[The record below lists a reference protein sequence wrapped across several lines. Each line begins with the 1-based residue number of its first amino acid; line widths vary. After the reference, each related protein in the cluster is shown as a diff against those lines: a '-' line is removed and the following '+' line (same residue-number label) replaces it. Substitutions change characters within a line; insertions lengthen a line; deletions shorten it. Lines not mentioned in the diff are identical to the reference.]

1 MLEDVLLLLGKV
13 DRHDRFV
20 AGGGEASGASMD
32 SKSKTINERNAPLQI
47 ITGPAALR
55 DSQDISVVL

>member
-1 MLEDVLLLLGKV
+1 MFSSSFGKSI
-13 DRHDRFV
+13 DMIAFV

-32 SKSKTINERNAPLQI
+32 FKSKTINKRKAPVQI

-55 DSQDISVVL
+55 DCQDISVVL